1 MRGTSTLIF
10 LIFLLGERAA
20 RGPTY
25 RLILSFIQEVT
36 TSITLKRLKREGAPG
51 QPGRTI
57 KSYGGPQVLPN
68 IVGGLIPCR
77 FTAVIGSA
85 SGARGSKEP
94 GSHPKLNVPLVAL
107 LTFLGSVEI
116 N

>member
-1 MRGTSTLIF
+1 M
-10 LIFLLGERAA
+10 
-20 RGPTY
+20 
-25 RLILSFIQEVT
+25 
-36 TSITLKRLKREGAPG
+36 
-51 QPGRTI
+51 
-57 KSYGGPQVLPN
+57 LPN

-107 LTFLGSVEI
+107 LTFLGSVKICIFIAPVKKKKMLE
-116 N
+116 NRPEDALVLLVETVELDCLNC